1 MKKKTLIIQNKMI
14 LSNLIKLIRKRK
26 ITKIKFLNND
36 FLLKIFIFKNII
48 LKVFNFFVIYIEI
61 KCILS
66 NKFLYFIK
74 HFYCSRD
81 FIIL

>member
-36 FLLKIFIFKNII
+36 FLLKIFIH
-48 LKVFNFFVIYIEI
+48 L
-61 KCILS
+61 
-66 NKFLYFIK
+66 
-74 HFYCSRD
+74 
-81 FIIL
+81 

>member
-66 NKFLYFIK
+66 NKFIYFIK
-74 HFYCSRD
+74 HF
-81 FIIL
+81 